1 MRPAVVAAVVAAR
14 AADDRVSR
22 FEEELMNIT
31 AEAVKQ
37 LRERTG
43 AGMME
48 CKKAL
53 VEANGDAD
61 VAAENMRKTGLA
73 KADKKAS
80 RVAAEGVV
88 VIEKS
93 ADGKTG
99 VLVEVNSETDFV
111 ARGDD
116 FRAFASDVAKAALAA
131 QAASVEAVN
140 GLKLA
145 SGETVDEKRRALIA
159 KIGEKLDVRRVAFVS
174 APTLIG
180 SYVHTDNKKAA
191 LVAVEGGDADLAR
204 DLAMQ
209 VVAASPRYLTP
220 ADAPAEMV
228 AKEREIETA
237 KALAEG
243 KPPEIVAKMIEGR
256 LRKSINEFALT
267 GQVFVKDGEL
277 TIEKLLKNAKA
288 SVKSFERFEVGA
300 GIEKRQD
307 DFVGEVM
314 AQVKAQAKTDDKKS
328 DGTDPPATKH

>member
-1 MRPAVVAAVVAAR
+1 
-14 AADDRVSR
+14 
-22 FEEELMNIT
+22 MNIP
-31 AEAVKQ
+31 ADAVKQ

-53 VEANGDAD
+53 VEANGDLDA
-61 VAAENMRKTGLA
+61 AAENMRKSGLA

-116 FRAFASDVAKAALAA
+116 FRGFVGEVAKAALAA
-131 QAASVEAVN
+131 KAANVEAVN

-145 SGETVDEKRRALIA
+145 SGETVDEKRRALIS
-159 KIGEKLDVRRVAFVS
+159 KLGENLTVRRVALVM
-174 APTLIG
+174 APTVVG
-180 SYVHTDNKKAA
+180 AYVHTDNKKAA
-191 LVAVEGGDADLAR
+191 LVAVEGGDNDLAR

-220 ADAPAEMV
+220 ADAPADLV

-243 KPPEIVAKMIEGR
+243 KPADIVAKMIEGR
-256 LRKSINEFALT
+256 LRKSLNEFALT
-267 GQVFVKDGEL
+267 GQVFVKDGDL

-288 SVKSFERFEVGA
+288 SVKGFERYEVGA
-300 GIEKRQD
+300 GIEKKQG
-307 DFVGEVM
+307 DFANEVM
-314 AQVKAQAKTDDKKS
+314 EQVKAAQKKDDK
-328 DGTDPPATKH
+328 TDPPATKH

>member
-1 MRPAVVAAVVAAR
+1 MT
-14 AADDRVSR
+14 
-22 FEEELMNIT
+22 IT

-53 VEANGDAD
+53 VETNGDLDA
-61 VAAENMRKTGLA
+61 AAENMRKAGLA

-116 FRAFASDVAKAALAA
+116 FRGFAGEVAKVALAA
-131 QAASVEAVN
+131 GASSVDAVN
-140 GLKLA
+140 GLKLS

-159 KIGEKLDVRRVAFVS
+159 KIGENLTVRRVTLVK
-174 APTLIG
+174 APTIVG

-191 LVAVEGGDADLAR
+191 LVALEGGDAELAR
-204 DLAMQ
+204 DVAMQ
-209 VVAASPRYLTP
+209 VVASSPRYLSP
-220 ADAPAEMV
+220 ADAPAELV
-228 AKEREIETA
+228 AKEREIATEFVKNDPGNA
-237 KALAEG
+237 K
-243 KPPEIVAKMIEGR
+243 KPDEIKAKIVDGR
-256 LRKSINEFALT
+256 VRKAIDEFALT
-267 GQVFVKDGEL
+267 QQLFVKDDSL
-277 TIEKLLKNAKA
+277 TIDKLLQKNKA
-288 SVKSFERFEVGA
+288 SVKVFERYEVGA
-300 GIEKRQD
+300 GIEKKQG
-307 DFVGEVM
+307 DFANEVM
-314 AQVKAQAKTDDKKS
+314 EQVKAAQTKS
-328 DGTDPPATKH
+328 DPPATKH

>member
-1 MRPAVVAAVVAAR
+1 
-14 AADDRVSR
+14 
-22 FEEELMNIT
+22 MNIP
-31 AEAVKQ
+31 ADAVKQ

-53 VEANGDAD
+53 VEANGDLDA
-61 VAAENMRKTGLA
+61 AAENMRKSGLA

-88 VIEKS
+88 IIEKS

-116 FRAFASDVAKAALAA
+116 FRGFASEVAKAALAA
-131 QAASVEAVN
+131 NASNVEAVN

-145 SGETVDEKRRALIA
+145 SGETVDEKRRALIS
-159 KIGEKLDVRRVAFVS
+159 KLGENLTVRRVALVT
-174 APTLIG
+174 APTIVG
-180 SYVHTDNKKAA
+180 AYVHTDNKKAA

-220 ADAPAEMV
+220 ADAPAELV

-243 KPPEIVAKMIEGR
+243 KPAEIVAKMIEGR
-256 LRKSINEFALT
+256 LRKSLNEFALT
-267 GQVFVKDGEL
+267 GQVFVKDGDL

-288 SVKSFERFEVGA
+288 SVKGFERYEVGA
-300 GIEKRQD
+300 GIEKKQG
-307 DFVGEVM
+307 DFANEVM
-314 AQVKAQAKTDDKKS
+314 EQVKAAQTK
-328 DGTDPPATKH
+328 TDPPATKH

>member
-1 MRPAVVAAVVAAR
+1 MT
-14 AADDRVSR
+14 
-22 FEEELMNIT
+22 IT

-53 VEANGDAD
+53 VETNGDLDA
-61 VAAENMRKTGLA
+61 AAENMRTAGLA

-88 VIEKS
+88 VVEKS

-111 ARGDD
+111 ARGDE
-116 FRAFASDVAKAALAA
+116 FRGFAGEVAKAALAA
-131 QAASVEAVN
+131 GAGSVEAVN
-140 GLKLA
+140 SLKLA

-159 KIGEKLDVRRVAFVS
+159 KIGENLTVRRVTLVK
-174 APTLIG
+174 APTVVG
-180 SYVHTDNKKAA
+180 SYVHTDSKKAA
-191 LVAVEGGDADLAR
+191 LVAVEGGDAELAR

-209 VVAASPRYLTP
+209 VVASSPRYLTP
-220 ADAPAEMV
+220 ADAPADLV
-228 AKEREIETA
+228 AKEREIATEQVNNDPANA
-237 KALAEG
+237 K
-243 KPPEIVAKMIEGR
+243 KPPDIRTKIIDGR
-256 LRKSINEFALT
+256 VRKAVDEFALS
-267 GQVFVKDGEL
+267 QQLFVKDGDY
-277 TIEKLLKNAKA
+277 TIDKLLQKNKA
-288 SVKSFERFEVGA
+288 SVKLFERYEVGA

-314 AQVKAQAKTDDKKS
+314 AQVKAQSKDNTKS
-328 DGTDPPATKH
+328 DGKADTPPTRH

>member
-1 MRPAVVAAVVAAR
+1 MT
-14 AADDRVSR
+14 
-22 FEEELMNIT
+22 IT

-53 VEANGDAD
+53 VETNGDLDA
-61 VAAENMRKTGLA
+61 AAENMRKAGLA

-88 VIEKS
+88 VVEKS
-93 ADGKTG
+93 ADGQSG
-99 VLVEVNSETDFV
+99 VLVEVTSETDFV

-116 FRAFASDVAKAALAA
+116 FRGFANEIAKAALAA
-131 QAASVEAVN
+131 GAGSIEAVN

-159 KIGEKLDVRRVAFVS
+159 KIGENLTVRRVSLVKASTIV
-174 APTLIG
+174 G
-180 SYVHTDNKKAA
+180 SYVHTDSKKAA
-191 LVAVEGGDADLAR
+191 LVALEGGDADLAR

-209 VVAASPRYLTP
+209 VVASSPRYLTP
-220 ADAPAEMV
+220 ADAPADMV
-228 AKEREIETA
+228 AKEREIATEQVNNDPANA
-237 KALAEG
+237 KKPAE
-243 KPPEIVAKMIEGR
+243 IRAKIIDGR
-256 LRKSINEFALT
+256 VRKAVDEFALSQ
-267 GQVFVKDGEL
+267 QVFVKDGDL
-277 TIEKLLKNAKA
+277 TIAMLLKNNKA
-288 SVKSFERFEVGA
+288 SVKAFERFEVGA

-314 AQVKAQAKTDDKKS
+314 AQVKATTKS
-328 DGTDPPATKH
+328 DPPATKH

>member
-1 MRPAVVAAVVAAR
+1 
-14 AADDRVSR
+14 
-22 FEEELMNIT
+22 MNIT

-53 VEANGDAD
+53 VEANGDPD
-61 VAAENMRKTGLA
+61 VAAENMRKAGLA

-88 VIEKS
+88 VVEKS

-116 FRAFASDVAKAALAA
+116 FRGFASEVAKVALAA
-131 QAASVEAVN
+131 KAGSVEAVN
-140 GLKLA
+140 GLKLG

-159 KIGEKLDVRRVAFVS
+159 KIGENLTVRRVALVS
-174 APTLIG
+174 APTVVG

-191 LVAVEGGDADLAR
+191 LVALEGGDTELAR

-220 ADAPAEMV
+220 ADAPADLV
-228 AKEREIETA
+228 SKEREIATEQVNNDPANA
-237 KALAEG
+237 K
-243 KPPEIVAKMIEGR
+243 KPPDIRTKIIEGR
-256 LRKSINEFALT
+256 VRKAVDEFALSQ
-267 GQVFVKDGEL
+267 QVFVKDGDL
-277 TIEKLLKNAKA
+277 TIDKLLAKSKA
-288 SVKSFERFEVGA
+288 SVKAFERYEVGA
-300 GIEKRQD
+300 GIEKKTG
-307 DFVGEVM
+307 DFAAEVM
-314 AQVKAQAKTDDKKS
+314 EQVKAAQKS
-328 DGTDPPATKH
+328 DPPTKH

>member
-1 MRPAVVAAVVAAR
+1 
-14 AADDRVSR
+14 
-22 FEEELMNIT
+22 MNIT

-61 VAAENMRKTGLA
+61 VAAENMRKAGLA

-88 VIEKS
+88 VVEKS

-99 VLVEVNSETDFV
+99 VLVEINSETDFV
-111 ARGDD
+111 ARGDE
-116 FRAFASDVAKAALAA
+116 FRGFAGEVAKAALAA
-131 QAASVEAVN
+131 KAGTIEALN
-140 GLKLA
+140 ATQLA

-159 KIGEKLDVRRVAFVS
+159 KIGENLTVRRVALVT
-174 APTLIG
+174 APTLLG
-180 SYVHTDNKKAA
+180 SYVHTDSKKAA
-191 LVAVEGGDADLAR
+191 LVAVEGGDAELAR

-209 VVAASPRYLTP
+209 VVASSPRYLTP
-220 ADAPAEMV
+220 ADAPADMV
-228 AKEREIETA
+228 AKEREIETDKA
-237 KALAEG
+237 KQEPANASKPAEILA
-243 KPPEIVAKMIEGR
+243 KIVEGR

-267 GQVFVKDGEL
+267 GQVFVKDGDL
-277 TIEKLLKNAKA
+277 TIEKLLAKAKA
-288 SVKSFERFEVGA
+288 SVKAFERFEVGA
-300 GIEKRQD
+300 GIEKKQD

-314 AQVKAQAKTDDKKS
+314 AQVKAQTK
-328 DGTDPPATKH
+328 TDPPATKH

>member
-1 MRPAVVAAVVAAR
+1 
-14 AADDRVSR
+14 
-22 FEEELMNIT
+22 MNIT
-31 AEAVKQ
+31 ADAVKQ

-61 VAAENMRKTGLA
+61 IAAENMRKAGLA

-116 FRAFASDVAKAALAA
+116 FRGFAVEVAKAALAA
-131 QAASVEAVN
+131 GAGSVEAVN

-145 SGETVDEKRRALIA
+145 GGESVDDKRRALIA
-159 KIGEKLDVRRVAFVS
+159 KIGENLTVRRVILVK
-174 APTLIG
+174 APTVVG

-209 VVAASPRYLTP
+209 VVATSPRYLTP
-220 ADAPAEMV
+220 ADAPADLV
-228 AKEREIETA
+228 SKEREIATEHA
-237 KALAEG
+237 KNDPSNAK
-243 KPPEIVAKMIEGR
+243 KPPDILTKIVEGR
-256 LRKSINEFALT
+256 VRKAIDEFALT
-267 GQVFVKDGEL
+267 QQVFVKDGDL
-277 TIEKLLKNAKA
+277 TIDKLLKNNKA
-288 SVKSFERFEVGA
+288 SVKAFERFEVGA
-300 GIEKRQD
+300 GIEKKQG
-307 DFVGEVM
+307 DFANEVM
-314 AQVKAQAKTDDKKS
+314 EQVKAAQKNDK
-328 DGTDPPATKH
+328 TDPPTKH

>member
-1 MRPAVVAAVVAAR
+1 
-14 AADDRVSR
+14 
-22 FEEELMNIT
+22 MNIS
-31 AEAVKQ
+31 ADAVKQ

-53 VEANGDAD
+53 VEANGDLDA
-61 VAAENMRKTGLA
+61 AAENMRKAGLA

-88 VIEKS
+88 VVEKS

-116 FRAFASDVAKAALAA
+116 FRGFASEVAKAALAA
-131 QAASVEAVN
+131 KAGSIDAVN
-140 GLKLA
+140 VLKLG

-159 KIGEKLDVRRVAFVS
+159 KIGENLTVRRVALVT
-174 APTLIG
+174 APTLVG

-191 LVAVEGGDADLAR
+191 LVAVEGGDAELAR

-209 VVAASPRYLTP
+209 VVASSPRYLTP
-220 ADAPAEMV
+220 ADAPAELV
-228 AKEREIETA
+228 AKEREIETEKA
-237 KALAEG
+237 KGDAANASKPAEILA
-243 KPPEIVAKMIEGR
+243 KIVEGR

-267 GQVFVKDGEL
+267 GQVFVKDGDL
-277 TIEKLLKNAKA
+277 TIEKLLKDRKA
-288 SVKSFERFEVGA
+288 SVKAFERYEVGA

-314 AQVKAQAKTDDKKS
+314 AQVKATQK
-328 DGTDPPATKH
+328 TDPPTKH

>member
-1 MRPAVVAAVVAAR
+1 
-14 AADDRVSR
+14 
-22 FEEELMNIT
+22 MNIT
-31 AEAVKQ
+31 ADAVKQ

-53 VEANGDAD
+53 VEANGDLD
-61 VAAENMRKTGLA
+61 TAAENMRKAGLA

-116 FRAFASDVAKAALAA
+116 FRGFAADIAKAALAA
-131 QAASVEAVN
+131 KATSVDAVN

-159 KIGEKLDVRRVAFVS
+159 KIGENLTVRRVALVS
-174 APTLIG
+174 APTIVG

-191 LVAVEGGDADLAR
+191 LVAVEGGDAELAR

-220 ADAPAEMV
+220 ADAPADMV
-228 AKEREIETA
+228 AKEREIETEKA
-237 KALAEG
+237 KGEEANAK
-243 KPPEIVAKMIEGR
+243 KPPDILAKIVEGR

-267 GQVFVKDGEL
+267 GQVFVKDGDL
-277 TIEKLLKNAKA
+277 TIEKLLAKSKA
-288 SVKSFERFEVGA
+288 SVKSFERYEVGA
-300 GIEKRQD
+300 GIEKKTG
-307 DFVGEVM
+307 DFAAEVM
-314 AQVKAQAKTDDKKS
+314 EQVKAAQK
-328 DGTDPPATKH
+328 TDPPTKH

>member
-1 MRPAVVAAVVAAR
+1 
-14 AADDRVSR
+14 
-22 FEEELMNIT
+22 MNIT

-61 VAAENMRKTGLA
+61 MAAENMRKAGLA

-88 VIEKS
+88 VVEKS

-99 VLVEVNSETDFV
+99 VLVEINSETDFV
-111 ARGDD
+111 ARGDE
-116 FRAFASDVAKAALAA
+116 FRGFANEVAKAALAA
-131 QAASVEAVN
+131 GAGTIEALN
-140 GLKLA
+140 GTKLG

-159 KIGEKLDVRRVAFVS
+159 KIGENLTVRRVTLVS
-174 APTLIG
+174 APTLVG
-180 SYVHTDNKKAA
+180 SYVHTDSKKAA
-191 LVAVEGGDADLAR
+191 LVALEGGDADLAR

-209 VVAASPRYLTP
+209 VVAASPRYISP
-220 ADAPAEMV
+220 ADAPADMV
-228 AKEREIETA
+228 AKEREIETEKA
-237 KALAEG
+237 KQEPANASKPAEILA
-243 KPPEIVAKMIEGR
+243 KIVEGR

-267 GQVFVKDGEL
+267 GQVFVKDGDL
-277 TIEKLLKNAKA
+277 TIEKLLKDKKA
-288 SVKSFERFEVGA
+288 SVKAFERFEVGA
-300 GIEKRQD
+300 GIEKKQD

-314 AQVKAQAKTDDKKS
+314 AQVKAQTK
-328 DGTDPPATKH
+328 TDPPATKH